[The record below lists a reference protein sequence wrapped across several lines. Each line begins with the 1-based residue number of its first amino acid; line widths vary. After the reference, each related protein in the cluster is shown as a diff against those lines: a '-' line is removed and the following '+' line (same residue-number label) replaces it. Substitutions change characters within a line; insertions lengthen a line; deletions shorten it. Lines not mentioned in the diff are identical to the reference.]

1 MSGYPGY
8 HTGFETFDL
17 VDKIYDPE
25 FKVFIS
31 FFTKN
36 SSLKVKLAAQ
46 VFRACAQLNLRLTL
60 QLAESPLLPLKME
73 PYAKVNFT
81 TNQGQSFY
89 FESGDGGRRGILG
102 EFRGFEPS
110 EAIGNC
116 HNPLGGGCLGI
127 QVHIPHPTGWDS
139 HPHQNSII
147 PNRSTSLHQN

>member
-17 VDKIYDPE
+17 VDRIYDPE

-81 TNQGQSFY
+81 TSRGKNFG
-89 FESGDGGRRGILG
+89 SGDGGRCGILG
-102 EFRGFEPS
+102 EFWGFEPS
-110 EAIGNC
+110 EAVG
-116 HNPLGGGCLGI
+116 
-127 QVHIPHPTGWDS
+127 T
-139 HPHQNSII
+139 
-147 PNRSTSLHQN
+147 TE